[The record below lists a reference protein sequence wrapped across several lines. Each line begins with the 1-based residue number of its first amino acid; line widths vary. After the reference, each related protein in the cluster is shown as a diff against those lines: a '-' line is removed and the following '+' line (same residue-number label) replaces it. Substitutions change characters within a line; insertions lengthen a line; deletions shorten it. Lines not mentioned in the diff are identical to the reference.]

1 MLSKDAYKIL
11 KLFDEKY
18 SLSDE
23 EIKNLPEDAF
33 STLEKSGYIKR
44 DSLGYPDGYRAK
56 YSDYHI
62 TDKGKAY
69 VQSKSKSEWWSN
81 NWIQL
86 LSMIF
91 ALIAAIP
98 VIKQGVE
105 IILKCIM

>member
-1 MLSKDAYKIL
+1 MLSKNAYKIL

-18 SLSDE
+18 SLSND

-33 STLEKSGYIKR
+33 STLERDGYIKQ
-44 DSLGYPDGYRAK
+44 DSLGYPDGYRAQ

-62 TDKGKAY
+62 TDKGKSY
-69 VQSKSKSEWWSN
+69 VQSKSRSEWLAN
-81 NWIQL
+81 NWIQF

-98 VIKQGVE
+98 VIKQGLE
-105 IILKCIM
+105 IILKCIT

>member
-18 SLSDE
+18 SLSND
-23 EIKNLPEDAF
+23 EIKTLPEDAF
-33 STLEKSGYIKR
+33 STLERDGYIKQ

-69 VQSKSKSEWWSN
+69 VQSKSRAAWWEN
-81 NWIQL
+81 HWID
-86 LSMIF
+86 F
-91 ALIAAIP
+91 TALIISFLSLSVAIIAI
-98 VIKQGVE
+98 VIA
-105 IILKCIM
+105 L

>member
-1 MLSKDAYKIL
+1 MLSKNAYNIL

-18 SLSDE
+18 SLSND
-23 EIKNLPEDAF
+23 EIKTLPEDAF
-33 STLEKSGYIKR
+33 SVLERDGYIKQ
-44 DSLGYPDGYRAK
+44 DSLGYPDGYHAQ

-69 VQSKSKSEWWSN
+69 IQSKSKAEWWVN

-98 VIKQGVE
+98 VIKQGIE
-105 IILKCIM
+105 IILKYIM